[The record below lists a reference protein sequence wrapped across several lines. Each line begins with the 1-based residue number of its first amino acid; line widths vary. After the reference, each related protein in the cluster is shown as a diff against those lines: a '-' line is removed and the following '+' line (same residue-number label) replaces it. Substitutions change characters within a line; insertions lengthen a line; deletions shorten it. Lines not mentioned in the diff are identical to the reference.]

1 MTPGTFKCPKCDRSF
16 TMAAHLGRHA
26 NTIHGSRKRPKPV
39 SKRKTGSARTRRIG
53 RPKGS
58 RSSNRSFARTSGSTG
73 VGVTRL
79 LSQMQSFYS
88 ELTARRSNLDA
99 QIAGM
104 EGAINILGAAP
115 RARATGRKLG
125 RPAASGSRTGSLKDT
140 IVRVLR
146 QRAVALSPREIAAK
160 VVQSGYKT
168 STKNLTK
175 AISNTL
181 PEINTVR
188 KVGRG
193 LYRA

>member
-1 MTPGTFKCPKCDRSF
+1 MTPGLFKCPKCDRSF
-16 TMAAHLGRHA
+16 SMAAHLGRHA
-26 NTIHGSRKRPKPV
+26 NTIHGTRKGPKPV
-39 SKRKTGSARTRRIG
+39 AKRKPGRPRKSRIG

-58 RSSNRSFARTSGSTG
+58 RSFARAAIGDG
-73 VGVTRL
+73 ATRL

-88 ELTARRSNLDA
+88 ELTARRSSLDA

-115 RARATGRKLG
+115 KAGATGRKLG
-125 RPAASGSRTGSLKDT
+125 RPTGSGSRAGSLKDT

-146 QRAVALSPREIAAK
+146 QRAVALSPKEIAAK
-160 VVQSGYKT
+160 VVQAGYKS

>member
-1 MTPGTFKCPKCDRSF
+1 MTPGLFKCPKCERSF
-16 TMAAHLGRHA
+16 SMAAHLARHA
-26 NTIHGSRKRPKPV
+26 NTIHASRRRLKPTAR
-39 SKRKTGSARTRRIG
+39 RKPGIARARRIG

-58 RSSNRSFARTSGSTG
+58 RSFARANASGG
-73 VGVTRL
+73 DGAARL
-79 LSQMQSFYS
+79 ISQMQSFYS
-88 ELTARRSNLDA
+88 ELTSRRSNLDA

-104 EGAINILGAAP
+104 ESAINILGAAP
-115 RARATGRKLG
+115 QGRSTGRKLG
-125 RPAASGSRTGSLKDT
+125 RPAGSGSRTGSLKDT

-146 QRAVALSPREIAAK
+146 QRAVALSPREIAAR
-160 VVQSGYKT
+160 VVKAGYKT

-181 PEINTVR
+181 PEINNVR

>member
-1 MTPGTFKCPKCDRSF
+1 MTPGSFKCPKCDRSF
-16 TMAAHLGRHA
+16 SMAAHLGRHA
-26 NTIHGSRKRPKPV
+26 NTIHGSRKGPKPV
-39 SKRKTGSARTRRIG
+39 AKRKPGRPRKNRVG

-58 RSSNRSFARTSGSTG
+58 RSFARAGAATG
-73 VGVTRL
+73 EGVTLL

-88 ELTARRSNLDA
+88 ELTARRSSLDA

-115 RARATGRKLG
+115 KAGATGRKLG
-125 RPAASGSRTGSLKDT
+125 RPSGSGSRAGSLKDT

-146 QRAVALSPREIAAK
+146 QRAVALSPKEIAAK

-181 PEINTVR
+181 PEINAVR

>member
-1 MTPGTFKCPKCDRSF
+1 
-16 TMAAHLGRHA
+16 
-26 NTIHGSRKRPKPV
+26 
-39 SKRKTGSARTRRIG
+39 
-53 RPKGS
+53 
-58 RSSNRSFARTSGSTG
+58 
-73 VGVTRL
+73 
-79 LSQMQSFYS
+79 MQSFYS
-88 ELTARRSNLDA
+88 ELTERRSSLDA

-125 RPAASGSRTGSLKDT
+125 RPAGSGTRTGSLKDT

-146 QRAVALSPREIAAK
+146 QRAKALSPREIAAGL
-160 VVQSGYKT
+160 VRAGYKT

-175 AISNTL
+175 AVSNTL
-181 PEINTVR
+181 PEINNVR

>member
-1 MTPGTFKCPKCDRSF
+1 MTPGSFKCPKCDRSF
-16 TMAAHLGRHA
+16 SMAAHLGRHA
-26 NTIHGSRKRPKPV
+26 NTIHGSRKGPKPV
-39 SKRKTGSARTRRIG
+39 AKRKPGRPRKNRVG

-58 RSSNRSFARTSGSTG
+58 RSFARAGAATG
-73 VGVTRL
+73 EGVTRL

-88 ELTARRSNLDA
+88 ELTARRSSLDA

-115 RARATGRKLG
+115 KAGATGRKLG
-125 RPAASGSRTGSLKDT
+125 RPSGSGSRAGSLKDT

-146 QRAVALSPREIAAK
+146 QRAVALSPKEIAAK

>member
-1 MTPGTFKCPKCDRSF
+1 MS
-16 TMAAHLGRHA
+16 
-26 NTIHGSRKRPKPV
+26 
-39 SKRKTGSARTRRIG
+39 
-53 RPKGS
+53 
-58 RSSNRSFARTSGSTG
+58 
-73 VGVTRL
+73 
-79 LSQMQSFYS
+79 
-88 ELTARRSNLDA
+88 LDA

-104 EGAINILGAAP
+104 DSAINILGAAP
-115 RARATGRKLG
+115 QGRATGRKLG
-125 RPAASGSRTGSLKDT
+125 RPTGSGSRTGSLKDT

-160 VVQSGYKT
+160 VVQAGYKT

-181 PEINTVR
+181 PEINNVR

>member
-1 MTPGTFKCPKCDRSF
+1 
-16 TMAAHLGRHA
+16 
-26 NTIHGSRKRPKPV
+26 
-39 SKRKTGSARTRRIG
+39 
-53 RPKGS
+53 
-58 RSSNRSFARTSGSTG
+58 
-73 VGVTRL
+73 
-79 LSQMQSFYS
+79 MQAYYS
-88 ELTARRSNLDA
+88 ELTARRSTLDA

-115 RARATGRKLG
+115 KARATGRSPG
-125 RPAASGSRTGSLKDT
+125 RPADSGSRTGSLKDT

-160 VVQSGYKT
+160 VVQAGYKT

>member
-1 MTPGTFKCPKCDRSF
+1 
-16 TMAAHLGRHA
+16 MAAHLGRHA
-26 NTIHGSRKRPKPV
+26 NTIHGTRKGPKPAA
-39 SKRKTGSARTRRIG
+39 KRKPGRPRKGRIG

-58 RSSNRSFARTSGSTG
+58 RSFARAGAATG
-73 VGVTRL
+73 EGVTRL
-79 LSQMQSFYS
+79 LSQMQSYYS
-88 ELTARRSNLDA
+88 ELTARRSSLDA

-115 RARATGRKLG
+115 KAGATGRKLG
-125 RPAASGSRTGSLKDT
+125 RPAGSGSRTGSLKDT

-146 QRAVALSPREIAAK
+146 QRAVALSPKEIAAK
-160 VVQSGYKT
+160 VVQAGYKT

>member
-1 MTPGTFKCPKCDRSF
+1 
-16 TMAAHLGRHA
+16 MAAHLGRHA
-26 NTIHGSRKRPKPV
+26 NTIHGRRKGSKPVAKRNSARSRK
-39 SKRKTGSARTRRIG
+39 GRIG

-58 RSSNRSFARTSGSTG
+58 RSSSRSFTRAGAATG
-73 VGVTRL
+73 EGVTRL

-88 ELTARRSNLDA
+88 ELTARRSSLDA

-115 RARATGRKLG
+115 KARAAGRIVG
-125 RPAASGSRTGSLKDT
+125 RPAGSGSRTGSLKDT

-146 QRAVALSPREIAAK
+146 QRSVALSPKEIAAK

-181 PEINTVR
+181 PEINAVR

>member
-1 MTPGTFKCPKCDRSF
+1 MTPGSFKCPKCDRSF
-16 TMAAHLGRHA
+16 SMAAHLGRHA
-26 NTIHGSRKRPKPV
+26 NTIHGSRKGPKPV
-39 SKRKTGSARTRRIG
+39 AKRKPGRPRKGRVG

-58 RSSNRSFARTSGSTG
+58 RSFARAGAATG
-73 VGVTRL
+73 EGVTRL

-88 ELTARRSNLDA
+88 ELTARRSSLDA

-115 RARATGRKLG
+115 KAGATGRKLG
-125 RPAASGSRTGSLKDT
+125 RPSGSGSRAGSLKDT

-146 QRAVALSPREIAAK
+146 QRAVALSPKEIAAK

-181 PEINTVR
+181 PEINAVR

>member
-1 MTPGTFKCPKCDRSF
+1 MTPGSFKCPKCDRSF
-16 TMAAHLGRHA
+16 SMAAHLGRHA
-26 NTIHGSRKRPKPV
+26 NTIHGSRKGPKPV
-39 SKRKTGSARTRRIG
+39 AKRKPGRPRKNRVG

-58 RSSNRSFARTSGSTG
+58 RSFARAGAATG
-73 VGVTRL
+73 EGVTRL

-88 ELTARRSNLDA
+88 ELTARRSSLDA

-115 RARATGRKLG
+115 KAGATGRKLG
-125 RPAASGSRTGSLKDT
+125 RPSGSGSRAGSLKDT

-146 QRAVALSPREIAAK
+146 QRAVALSPKEIAAK

-181 PEINTVR
+181 PEINAVR